1 MADAGSDVVV
11 GIDLGTSA
19 VKVLATT
26 TGGREIASG
35 SEFYGLETP
44 HPDFVEQD
52 ADLVYRAT
60 MHVLERVLA
69 DVRLRGSEVAAIGI
83 SSAMHGVLCVDESG
97 EPLSRVITWMDR
109 RAHEIADRWRADG
122 NGSAL
127 YARTGAPMHPM
138 LPVTKLRWL
147 SDHEPDLFAKTRRFV
162 GLKEL
167 VVFRWTGEWLVD
179 HGIASAT
186 GMLDLRTRDWD
197 PLALQLAGVDGSRL
211 SAPAKPSTALR
222 ALRPA
227 IARQLG
233 IGDGTAVVLASSDGP
248 LANIGVGTAPR
259 EEVALTLG
267 TSGAV
272 RILADQPMLDAHG
285 RTFCYCADDVHFVV
299 GGPTSA
305 AGASLDWIFA
315 LLLDETP
322 KEERFARAAQIAA
335 HVAPGANGLVVLP
348 FFGGER
354 APYWNSALR
363 GAFDSLDLAHDRRT
377 ILRAAFESVVF
388 GVYAVFDVM
397 RELAPHARRL
407 LLTGGLTKAPFVRQL
422 LADVFG
428 LPAVQPREQEASAF
442 GAALLAAQATG
453 LITDAIGAAR
463 AAGYD
468 EPAYPNRDA
477 ATAYETAFAK
487 YRRYVDAHLALVG

>member
-1 MADAGSDVVV
+1 LADASAVVV

-26 TGGREIASG
+26 TGGREIAIG

-52 ADLVYRAT
+52 ADVVYRAT

-83 SSAMHGVLCVDESG
+83 SSAMHGVLCVDENG
-97 EPLSRVITWMDR
+97 EPLSHVITWMDR
-109 RAHEIADRWRADG
+109 RAHAIADRWRADG

-147 SDHEPDLFAKTRRFV
+147 SDEDPDLFARSRRFV

-167 VVFRWTGEWLVD
+167 VIFRWTGEWLVD

-197 PLALQLAGVDGSRL
+197 PLALQLARIDADRL
-211 SAPAKPSTALR
+211 SKPAPPSTALR
-222 ALRPA
+222 TFRPA

-248 LANIGVGTAPR
+248 LANIGVGTAPG

-272 RILADQPMLDAHG
+272 RILAGEPMLDAHG
-285 RTFCYCADDVHFVV
+285 RTFCYCADDTRFVV

-322 KEERFARAAQIAA
+322 KEERFARAVQIAS

-363 GAFDSLDLAHDRRT
+363 GAFDGLDLAHDRRT

-388 GVYAVFDVM
+388 GVYAVYDVM
-397 RELAPHARRL
+397 RGLAPNARRL
-407 LLTGGLTKAPFVRQL
+407 LLTGGLTKAPLVRQL

-442 GAALLAAQATG
+442 GAALLAAQAIG
-453 LITDAIGAAR
+453 LVDDAIAAAR

-468 EPAYPNRDA
+468 EPTNPDPA
-477 ATAYETAFAK
+477 AAPAYEAAFAK
-487 YRRYVDAHLALVG
+487 YRRYVDAHLALVD